1 MLFAVFAL
9 DKPGVEALRVQH
21 RQAHIDHFVA
31 LGPGF
36 RLGGALLDE
45 AGRALGGMLAVI
57 EAEDMEAAQ
66 RFVRADPFVE
76 EGLFAEIHVR
86 PFRPGHGVWLQDEL
100 ARAKP

>member
-9 DKPGVEALRVQH
+9 DRPGVDGLRVQH

-31 LGPGF
+31 LGQGF
-36 RLGGALLDE
+36 RLGGALMDE

-57 EAEDMEAAQ
+57 EAEDIEAAQ
-66 RFVRADPFVE
+66 RFMRDDPFVK
-76 EGLFAEIHVR
+76 EGLFAEVHVR

-100 ARAKP
+100 APAKP